1 MERPKGVIGQWYTL
15 TSEAKGDDDITYLN
29 GFAWPCNEVDYEGD
43 PLLPCG
49 YALGRHETYRLA
61 TPKEISKAIAK
72 AKGELTPY
80 QEAVKDHMAEA
91 PEELKEYV
99 WQRLKDIDMEWASMA
114 RWEVGQDPIYKCGF
128 KWSETK
134 EGEEFWDRV
143 AYKEW
148 NYAMQTDFWKQH
160 TAITKLKECVTKEL
174 DEEYEELTDDER
186 LNFDFDVKDNVNPEH
201 YKKLP
206 KETIEIM
213 VDIWGAEATALHCQ
227 MSAFKY
233 RMRLGHKEGQALED
247 EVGKIRWYENKAKE
261 LRG

>member
-15 TSEAKGDDDITYLN
+15 KSEAQGVDGEMYPN
-29 GFAWPCNEVDYEGD
+29 GFTWPCNEIDYLGE
-43 PLLPCG
+43 PRLPCG
-49 YALGRHETYRLA
+49 IELGKDETYRLS
-61 TPKEISKAIAK
+61 TPKEIAK
-72 AKGELTPY
+72 AK
-80 QEAVKDHMAEA
+80 Q
-91 PEELKEYV
+91 
-99 WQRLKDIDMEWASMA
+99 Q
-114 RWEVGQDPIYKCGF
+114 
-128 KWSETK
+128 
-134 EGEEFWDRV
+134 
-143 AYKEW
+143 
-148 NYAMQTDFWKQH
+148 

-213 VDIWGAEATALHCQ
+213 VDIWGAEAVALHCQ

-247 EVGKIRWYENKAKE
+247 EVGKIEWYENKARE

>member
-15 TSEAKGDDDITYLN
+15 TSEAKGDDDITYSN

-49 YALGRHETYRLA
+49 YALGRHETYRIA
-61 TPKEISKAIAK
+61 TPEEIAK
-72 AKGELTPY
+72 AMGELTPY
-80 QEAVKDHMAEA
+80 QEAVKDHIAEA
-91 PEELKEYV
+91 PEELREYV
-99 WQRLKDIDMEWASMA
+99 WGRLNDAKLNDYNIN
-114 RWEVGQDPIYKCGF
+114 GNCIYYCGF
-128 KWSETK
+128 DWTESK
-134 EGEEFWDRV
+134 EGFDFWTRV
-143 AYKEW
+143 ARKDWHYVI
-148 NYAMQTDFWKQH
+148 QTDFWKQH

-174 DEEYEELTDDER
+174 DEDYEELTDDER

-213 VDIWGAEATALHCQ
+213 VDIWGAEAVAIHCQ
-227 MSAFKY
+227 ISAFKY

-247 EVGKIRWYENKAKE
+247 EVGKIRWYEDKAKE

>member
-15 TSEAKGDDDITYLN
+15 TSEAKGDDDITYPK

-49 YALGRHETYRLA
+49 YALGRHETYRIA
-61 TPKEISKAIAK
+61 TPEEIAK
-72 AKGELTPY
+72 AMGELTPY
-80 QEAVKDHMAEA
+80 QEAVKDHIAEA
-91 PEELKEYV
+91 PEELREYV
-99 WQRLKDIDMEWASMA
+99 WGRLNDAKLNDYNIN
-114 RWEVGQDPIYKCGF
+114 GNCIYYCGF
-128 KWSETK
+128 DWTESK
-134 EGEEFWDRV
+134 EGFDFWTRV
-143 AYKEW
+143 ARKDWHYVI
-148 NYAMQTDFWKQH
+148 QTDFWKQH

-174 DEEYEELTDDER
+174 DEDYEELTDDER

-213 VDIWGAEATALHCQ
+213 VDIWGAEAVAIHCQ
-227 MSAFKY
+227 ISAFKY
-233 RMRLGHKEGQALED
+233 RMRLGHKEGQELSD
-247 EVGKIRWYENKAKE
+247 EIGKIEWYENKARE

>member
-15 TSEAKGDDDITYLN
+15 TSEAKGDDDITYPK

-49 YALGRHETYRLA
+49 YALGRHETYRIA
-61 TPKEISKAIAK
+61 TPEEIAK
-72 AKGELTPY
+72 AMGELTPY
-80 QEAVKDHMAEA
+80 QEAVKDHIAEA
-91 PEELKEYV
+91 PEELREYV
-99 WQRLKDIDMEWASMA
+99 WGRLNDAKLNDYNIN
-114 RWEVGQDPIYKCGF
+114 GNCIYYCGF
-128 KWSETK
+128 DWTESK
-134 EGEEFWDRV
+134 EGFDFWTRV
-143 AYKEW
+143 ARKDWHYVI
-148 NYAMQTDFWKQH
+148 QTDFWKQH

-174 DEEYEELTDDER
+174 DEDYEELTDDER

-227 MSAFKY
+227 MCAFKY
-233 RMRLGHKEGQALED
+233 RMRLGHKEGQELSD
-247 EVGKIRWYENKAKE
+247 EIGKIEWYENKARE

>member
-15 TSEAKGDDDITYLN
+15 TSEAKGDDDITYSN

-61 TPKEISKAIAK
+61 TPEEISKAIAK

-80 QEAVKDHMAEA
+80 QEEDKGK
-91 PEELKEYV
+91 P
-99 WQRLKDIDMEWASMA
+99 
-114 RWEVGQDPIYKCGF
+114 
-128 KWSETK
+128 
-134 EGEEFWDRV
+134 
-143 AYKEW
+143 
-148 NYAMQTDFWKQH
+148 
-160 TAITKLKECVTKEL
+160 TKL
-174 DEEYEELTDDER
+174 
-186 LNFDFDVKDNVNPEH
+186 LNFEKPDNVNPEH
-201 YKKLP
+201 YKQLP
-206 KETIEIM
+206 KETIDAM
-213 VDIWGAEATALHCQ
+213 VFIWGKDAVAKHCQ

-247 EVGKIRWYENKAKE
+247 EVGKIKWYEDKARE

>member
-15 TSEAKGDDDITYLN
+15 TSEANGDDDITYSN

-49 YALGRHETYRLA
+49 YALGRHETYRIA
-61 TPKEISKAIAK
+61 TPEEITK

-80 QEAVKDHMAEA
+80 QEAVKDHIAEA
-91 PEELKEYV
+91 PEELREYV
-99 WQRLKDIDMEWASMA
+99 WERLNDVDAENVDEM
-114 RWEVGQDPIYKCGF
+114 RWEKGKNPIISCGF
-128 KWSETK
+128 EWDESK

-160 TAITKLKECVTKEL
+160 TGEKEKPTEL
-174 DEEYEELTDDER
+174 
-186 LNFDFDVKDNVNPEH
+186 LNFEKPDNINPEH
-201 YKKLP
+201 YKQLP
-206 KETIEIM
+206 KETIDTM
-213 VDIWGAEATALHCQ
+213 VFIWGKEAVAKHCQ
-227 MSAFKY
+227 MCAFKY
-233 RMRLGHKEGQALED
+233 RMRLGHKEGQELSD
-247 EVGKIRWYENKAKE
+247 EIGKIEWYENKARE

>member
-15 TSEAKGDDDITYLN
+15 TSEAKGDDDITYPK

-49 YALGRHETYRLA
+49 YALGRHETYRIA
-61 TPKEISKAIAK
+61 TPEEIAK
-72 AKGELTPY
+72 AMGELTPY
-80 QEAVKDHMAEA
+80 QEAVKDHIAEA
-91 PEELKEYV
+91 PEELREYV
-99 WQRLKDIDMEWASMA
+99 WGRLNDAKLNDYNIN
-114 RWEVGQDPIYKCGF
+114 GNCIYYCGF
-128 KWSETK
+128 DWTESK
-134 EGEEFWDRV
+134 EGFDFWTRV
-143 AYKEW
+143 ARKDWHYVI
-148 NYAMQTDFWKQH
+148 QTDFWKQH

-174 DEEYEELTDDER
+174 DEDYEELTDDER

-213 VDIWGAEATALHCQ
+213 VDIWGAEAVAIHCQ
-227 MSAFKY
+227 ISAFKY

-247 EVGKIRWYENKAKE
+247 EVGKIRWYEDKAKE